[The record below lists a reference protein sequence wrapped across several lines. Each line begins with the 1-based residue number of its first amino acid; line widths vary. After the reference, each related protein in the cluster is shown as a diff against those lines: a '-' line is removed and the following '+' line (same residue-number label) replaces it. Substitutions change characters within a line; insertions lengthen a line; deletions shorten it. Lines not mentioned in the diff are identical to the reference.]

1 MSDNKDQE
9 LALATARAKGA
20 LATANRQA
28 ERIREAADQLVA
40 AGSKLA
46 ATGSEVLGG
55 VLGGSLCALAGLV
68 LSPWSPILIPAVPLL
83 GVAGICAGILAVR
96 GRAGVRQDRERRNRL
111 LNDELSIRSARS
123 YREEISSAIASGA
136 PDGGE
141 LWGSYIH
148 RLPEPSHHARLLIG
162 VSAPDIGSGSRILP
176 PVSEVSA
183 LKAAN
188 PSPQADG

>member
-1 MSDNKDQE
+1 MYDNKDQE
-9 LALATARAKGA
+9 LAHATARAKGA

-96 GRAGVRQDRERRNRL
+96 GRPGVRQDRERRNRL
-111 LNDELSIRSARS
+111 LNDELSIRSARG
-123 YREEISSAIASGA
+123 YREEISSAISSGA

-141 LWGSYIH
+141 LWEGYIH
-148 RLPEPSHHARLLIG
+148 RLPEPSHHAQLLIET
-162 VSAPDIGSGSRILP
+162 SAPDIELGSKILP
-176 PVSEVSA
+176 PVSEVPA
-183 LKAAN
+183 LEAAN